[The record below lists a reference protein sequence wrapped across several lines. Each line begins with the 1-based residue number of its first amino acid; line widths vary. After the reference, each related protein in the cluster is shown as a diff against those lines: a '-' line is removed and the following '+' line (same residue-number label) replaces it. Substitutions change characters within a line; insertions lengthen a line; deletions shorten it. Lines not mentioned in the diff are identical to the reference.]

1 MPSPEIAPIVMS
13 FHSVLPLPLA
23 VLLALLLPLGA
34 AWLCHG
40 ACRTLPRRSR
50 CFCVLL
56 GGLAALGMALLLLNP
71 CSVSRRPL
79 AQVPVWIVG
88 LDVSSSM
95 QAPVRD
101 DASAPSRHEAA
112 REALREI
119 EYSVRHSGREMR
131 WLALSDAA
139 RRTGSAAELME
150 LESDAPGSRVLDSLA
165 GAIESL
171 RRRGRMVAGAL
182 LISDGRDSHPQ
193 GWQSLVGRAGAAGCP
208 VHVLPLGA
216 AWKEPDIALEPLRPL
231 VVAYPGVPTTLAAR
245 LSNAR
250 MGDRQLLVELL
261 DPTGQVLETR
271 PVESRSDGTNSVSFL
286 VESAV
291 EGEYLMRVAAQP
303 GESRSDNNECRITVS
318 AADSRIRVFL
328 AEGAPYWDSKFLA
341 QYLRAQPVFDVRSV
355 HRLSDSRF
363 YHINSGDDDAEPS
376 DSPEMPTTLEGL
388 MGYDIV
394 VLGKGMETLLDAEAV
409 KALQSYLRDQGGI
422 VVMARGRCYAGRL
435 EGLEELEPF
444 VWGSGTRGE
453 ARFVPTP
460 EGEQSGL
467 FGQAL
472 PDASDPIWKD
482 QPPLAEV
489 REVAKLRSQTRVLA
503 ASEGGDTPLLGL
515 MRCGMGAVA
524 CINGEGLWKWDF
536 YPDAR
541 ERGNLYREFWRRFLP
556 WVQTAA
562 EFSPGFDL
570 SLHPERASVPEGE
583 GVTCR
588 LGWRGAGRPERV
600 QVEAVAL
607 GQAKPP
613 ILVTAVPQASAGLPR
628 WDAALPALPAGE
640 YLLRARTPGLDTPP
654 PSCRL
659 TVRPAPGERDCLDAD
674 PELLARVAEA
684 TGGMQMSA
692 PLSDEQLATF
702 LATPPGMQTDEEVF
716 TPLWPRLP
724 LLAFI
729 VMCLGLLWLIR
740 RRKGLP

>member
-1 MPSPEIAPIVMS
+1 MS
-13 FHSVLPLPLA
+13 LHPLLPLPLA
-23 VLLALLLPLGA
+23 VLLALLLLLGA
-34 AWLCHG
+34 AWLCRG
-40 ACRTLPRRSR
+40 ACLALPRWSR
-50 CFCVLL
+50 RCCVLL
-56 GGLAALGMALLLLNP
+56 AALAALGMALLLLNP

-88 LDVSSSM
+88 LDVSASM

-101 DASAPSRHEAA
+101 DAAAPSRLEVA
-112 REALREI
+112 REALRALDA
-119 EYSVRHSGREMR
+119 SVRHSGREVR

-139 RRTGSAAELME
+139 RSTGSAAELME
-150 LESDAPGSRVLDSLA
+150 LEADAPSSRVLDSLT

-171 RRRGRMVAGAL
+171 RRRGRVVAGAL

-216 AWKEPDIALEPLRPL
+216 SWKEPDIALDPLRPL
-231 VVAYPGVPTTLAAR
+231 VVAYPGVPVSLSAR
-245 LSNAR
+245 LGNTR

-261 DPTGQVLETR
+261 DPSGRSLETR
-271 PVESRSDGTNSVSFL
+271 PVESRSDGTSDVSFRL
-286 VESAV
+286 DSAAA
-291 EGEYLMRVAAQP
+291 GEYLLRVAVQP
-303 GESRSDNNECRITVS
+303 GESRADNNECRITVS

-355 HRLSDSRF
+355 HRLSDHRF

-376 DSPEMPTTLEGL
+376 DSPEMPTTPEGL

-435 EGLEELEPF
+435 EGMEELEPF
-444 VWGSGTRGE
+444 VWSSASRGE

-472 PDASDPIWKD
+472 PAASDPIWKD

-489 REVAKLRSQTRVLA
+489 REVAELRAQTRVLA
-503 ASEGGDTPLLGL
+503 ASEDGETPLLGL

-583 GVTCR
+583 GVVCR
-588 LGWRGAGRPERV
+588 LGWRGTGRPDTV
-600 QVEAVAL
+600 QVEAVSLRQSAL
-607 GQAKPP
+607 PT
-613 ILVTAVPQASAGLPR
+613 LVTAVPQASAGLPR
-628 WDAALPALPAGE
+628 WEAALPALPAGE
-640 YLLRARTPGLDTPP
+640 YLLRARTPGLDTPS

-684 TGGMQMSA
+684 TGGVQMTA
-692 PLSDEQLATF
+692 PPKAEQLAAF
-702 LATPPGMQTDEEVF
+702 LATPPGVRTDEELF
-716 TPLWPRLP
+716 TPLWPRWP

-729 VMCLGLLWLIR
+729 VICLGLLWFIR